1 MKSIF
6 ITLLMFMIA
15 LAATHWGLFELMS
28 SKYTIIIASIL
39 LILAFILA
47 LKVLGN
53 PFSEDIKDD
62 KDN

>member
-1 MKSIF
+1 MV
-6 ITLLMFMIA
+6 A
-15 LAATHWGLFELMS
+15 LAAMHWGLFDLMS

-39 LILAFILA
+39 LVLAFILA

-62 KDN
+62 KDDKNN